1 MNEKGYKIDV
11 PQLKDVS
18 FDDYRYLRV
27 LLTSLSNKRISIHY
41 FDNELIIPSGSL
53 NEIGI
58 KELVL
63 VNSTVLESITIKAN
77 SLKNLEMLMI
87 SNNPQLR
94 TIDIEDGYGGY
105 SDVSKNTGAFYY
117 TKSVEL
123 SSIDV
128 FLSIMIKSSYAFF
141 YSYW

>member
-1 MNEKGYKIDV
+1 M
-11 PQLKDVS
+11 KDAS
-18 FDDYRYLRV
+18 FDDYRYFRV
-27 LLTSLSNKRISIHY
+27 LLTSLSNKRITIHY
-41 FDNELIIPSGSL
+41 YDNQLIIPSDNL

-63 VNSTVLESITIKAN
+63 ENSTVLESITIKGN
-77 SLKNLEMLMI
+77 SLKNLEMLVI

-105 SDVSKNTGAFYY
+105 SDVSMNTGAFYY

-123 SSIDV
+123 SSIDC
-128 FLSIMIKSSYAFF
+128 F
-141 YSYW
+141 YQ

>member
-1 MNEKGYKIDV
+1 M
-11 PQLKDVS
+11 KDAS
-18 FDDYRYLRV
+18 FDDYRYFTV
-27 LLTSLSNKRISIHY
+27 LLTSASYHRITIHY
-41 FDNELIIPSGSL
+41 NDNQLIIPSDNF

-63 VNSTVLESITIKAN
+63 ENSTVLESITIKGN
-77 SLKNLEMLMI
+77 SLKNLEMLVI

-105 SDVSKNTGAFYY
+105 SDVSMNTGAFYY

-123 SSIDV
+123 SSIDC
-128 FLSIMIKSSYAFF
+128 F
-141 YSYW
+141 YQ

>member
-1 MNEKGYKIDV
+1 M
-11 PQLKDVS
+11 KDAS
-18 FDDYRYLRV
+18 FDDYRYFTV

-41 FDNELIIPSGSL
+41 NDTQLIIPSDNF

-63 VNSTVLESITIKAN
+63 VNSTVLESITIKTN

-94 TIDIEDGYGGY
+94 TIDIENGYGGY

-123 SSIDV
+123 SSID
-128 FLSIMIKSSYAFF
+128 SF
-141 YSYW
+141 YL

>member
-1 MNEKGYKIDV
+1 MKEVY
-11 PQLKDVS
+11 LY
-18 FDDYRYLRV
+18 DYRYFRV

-41 FDNELIIPSGSL
+41 YDNQLIIPSDNL

-63 VNSTVLESITIKAN
+63 ENSTVLESITIKGN
-77 SLKNLEMLMI
+77 SLKNLEMLVI

-105 SDVSKNTGAFYY
+105 SDVSMNTGAFYY

-123 SSIDV
+123 SSIDC
-128 FLSIMIKSSYAFF
+128 F
-141 YSYW
+141 YQ

>member
-1 MNEKGYKIDV
+1 M
-11 PQLKDVS
+11 KDAS
-18 FDDYRYLRV
+18 FDDYRYFTV

-41 FDNELIIPSGSL
+41 NDNQLIIPSDNF

-63 VNSTVLESITIKAN
+63 ENSIVLESITIKGN
-77 SLKNLEMLMI
+77 SLKNLEMLVI

>member
-1 MNEKGYKIDV
+1 MKV
-11 PQLKDVS
+11 AS

-27 LLTSLSNKRISIHY
+27 LLTSLSNKRITIHY
-41 FDNELIIPSGSL
+41 FDNELIIPSGSF

>member
-1 MNEKGYKIDV
+1 MNEKGNKIEV

-18 FDDYRYLRV
+18 FDDYRYFRV

-41 FDNELIIPSGSL
+41 NDDKLIIPSDNF

-63 VNSTVLESITIKAN
+63 ENSTVLESITIKRN
-77 SLKNLEMLMI
+77 SLKNLEMLVI

-105 SDVSKNTGAFYY
+105 SNVSKNTGAFYY

-128 FLSIMIKSSYAFF
+128 FYQ
-141 YSYW
+141 